1 MSLQQSLADA
11 EVELPI
17 FFTGNITRHQP
28 LHFGLQVRLAGP
40 AKDHAILGAES
51 MMVYFKNWTKGS
63 RKNVCVSMAKKY
75 ALSEEVPALCC
86 ARVGASSCS
95 RLTHARTTT
104 SPQVMIRR
112 INRDGL
118 PIPAS
123 MKKTFS
129 CEMLGRS
136 TKVTS
141 HATRWFPRGLSG
153 LLKRDGELHPDIQ
166 AYYSAVEHAG
176 HAGDLPAWLEDRD
189 WSPERAAA
197 FVTATQY
204 DRTKVCVL

>member
-104 SPQVMIRR
+104 SPQVMIRTLVDVVIVRSSGRVQSDHGSYDHVWTHVIVRPNTHSYDPPVYMNRTLPRMNRTLPHVNR
-112 INRDGL
+112 IN
-118 PIPAS
+118 P
-123 MKKTFS
+123 M
-129 CEMLGRS
+129 
-136 TKVTS
+136 
-141 HATRWFPRGLSG
+141 
-153 LLKRDGELHPDIQ
+153 
-166 AYYSAVEHAG
+166 
-176 HAGDLPAWLEDRD
+176 
-189 WSPERAAA
+189 
-197 FVTATQY
+197 
-204 DRTKVCVL
+204 